1 MWLEIIQARYIP
13 YYSKNQNVQVPY
25 SFHLDLSRKKD
36 KILLLQYHVAQTGL
50 FLNIYTSGI
59 YNPQIEMFARFKT
72 KSSFHKTKRI
82 I

>member
-59 YNPQIEMFARFKT
+59 VFLSRHSCQQNF
-72 KSSFHKTKRI
+72 SI
-82 I
+82 INNS